1 MDKVRLVTLANS
13 QMIEYSLSEN
23 SMTEETRKMIT
34 DKVDLQLTPTS
45 HAMMKLIDD
54 ICRPAHTPKPVRDD
68 YLIRT
73 LKVMKTDFDLSGNE
87 IYAETCLRCIE
98 ELGGEL

>member
-1 MDKVRLVTLANS
+1 VVTLANS
-13 QMIEYSLSEN
+13 QVIEYPLSEN

-34 DKVDLQLTPTS
+34 DKIDLQLTPTS
-45 HAMMKLIDD
+45 TAMMKLIDD
-54 ICRPAHTPKPVRDD
+54 ICRPAHKPKPVRDD
-68 YLIRT
+68 YLMRT

>member
-1 MDKVRLVTLANS
+1 MVTLANS
-13 QMIEYSLSEN
+13 QVIEYPLSEN

-34 DKVDLQLTPTS
+34 DKIDLQLTPTS
-45 HAMMKLIDD
+45 TAMMKLIDD
-54 ICRPAHTPKPVRDD
+54 ICRPAHSPKPVRDD

>member
-1 MDKVRLVTLANS
+1 
-13 QMIEYSLSEN
+13 
-23 SMTEETRKMIT
+23 MIT
-34 DKVDLQLTPTS
+34 DKIDLQLTPTS
-45 HAMMKLIDD
+45 TAMMKLIDD
-54 ICRPAHTPKPVRDD
+54 ICRPAHKPKPVRDD

>member
-1 MDKVRLVTLANS
+1 MMNDR
-13 QMIEYSLSEN
+13 I
-23 SMTEETRKMIT
+23 
-34 DKVDLQLTPTS
+34 DLQLTPTS
-45 HAMMKLIDD
+45 TAMMKLIDD
-54 ICRPAHTPKPVRDD
+54 ICRPAHKPKPVRDD

>member
-1 MDKVRLVTLANS
+1 VVTLANS
-13 QMIEYSLSEN
+13 QVIEYPLSEN

-34 DKVDLQLTPTS
+34 DKIDLQLTPTS
-45 HAMMKLIDD
+45 TAMMKLIDD
-54 ICRPAHTPKPVRDD
+54 ICRPAHKPKPVRDD

>member
-1 MDKVRLVTLANS
+1 
-13 QMIEYSLSEN
+13 MIDQPFIEN
-23 SMTEETRKMIT
+23 SMTEETRKMINDRT
-34 DKVDLQLTPTS
+34 DMQLTPQT

-54 ICRPAHTPKPVRDD
+54 ICRPNHVEKPKRDD

>member
-1 MDKVRLVTLANS
+1 LDTVRVVTLANS
-13 QMIEYSLSEN
+13 QVIEYLLSEN

-34 DKVDLQLTPTS
+34 DKIDLQVTPQT

-54 ICRPAHTPKPVRDD
+54 ICRPAYIQKPVRDD

>member
-1 MDKVRLVTLANS
+1 MDTVRVVTLANS
-13 QMIEYSLSEN
+13 QVIEYPLSEN

-34 DKVDLQLTPTS
+34 DKIDLQLTPTS
-45 HAMMKLIDD
+45 TAMMKLIDD
-54 ICRPAHTPKPVRDD
+54 ICRPAHKPKPVRDD

>member
-1 MDKVRLVTLANS
+1 VVTLANS
-13 QMIEYSLSEN
+13 QVIEYPLSEN

-34 DKVDLQLTPTS
+34 DKIDLQVTPQT

-54 ICRPAHTPKPVRDD
+54 ICRPSHTPKPVRDD

>member
-1 MDKVRLVTLANS
+1 MYKNPL
-13 QMIEYSLSEN
+13 
-23 SMTEETRKMIT
+23 
-34 DKVDLQLTPTS
+34 
-45 HAMMKLIDD
+45 
-54 ICRPAHTPKPVRDD
+54 RDD

-98 ELGGEL
+98 ELGGAL

>member
-1 MDKVRLVTLANS
+1 
-13 QMIEYSLSEN
+13 
-23 SMTEETRKMIT
+23 MIT
-34 DKVDLQLTPTS
+34 DKTDLQLTPTS
-45 HAMMKLIDD
+45 TAMMKLIDD
-54 ICRPAHTPKPVRDD
+54 ICRPAHKPKPVRDD

>member
-1 MDKVRLVTLANS
+1 
-13 QMIEYSLSEN
+13 
-23 SMTEETRKMIT
+23 MIT
-34 DKVDLQLTPTS
+34 DKIDLQLTPTS
-45 HAMMKLIDD
+45 TAMMKLIDD
-54 ICRPAHTPKPVRDD
+54 ICRPAHSPKPVRDD

>member
-1 MDKVRLVTLANS
+1 MMNDK
-13 QMIEYSLSEN
+13 I
-23 SMTEETRKMIT
+23 
-34 DKVDLQLTPTS
+34 DLQLTPTS
-45 HAMMKLIDD
+45 TAMMKLIDD
-54 ICRPAHTPKPVRDD
+54 ICRPAHKPKPVRDD

>member
-1 MDKVRLVTLANS
+1 MINDK
-13 QMIEYSLSEN
+13 I
-23 SMTEETRKMIT
+23 
-34 DKVDLQLTPTS
+34 DLQLTPTS

-73 LKVMKTDFDLSGNE
+73 LKVMKTDFDLAGNE

>member
-1 MDKVRLVTLANS
+1 MDKIRLVTLANS
-13 QMIEYSLSEN
+13 QMIEPQFTDN
-23 SMTEETRKMIT
+23 SMTEETRKMIN

-54 ICRPAHTPKPVRDD
+54 ICRPAYIQKPVRDD

>member
-1 MDKVRLVTLANS
+1 MDTVRVVTLAHS
-13 QMIEYSLSEN
+13 QVIEYPLEEN

-34 DKVDLQLTPTS
+34 DKIDLQLTPTS
-45 HAMMKLIDD
+45 TAMMKLIDD

-68 YLIRT
+68 YLIRM

>member
-1 MDKVRLVTLANS
+1 MVTLANS
-13 QMIEYSLSEN
+13 QVIEYPLSEN
-23 SMTEETRKMIT
+23 SMTEETRKMIN

-54 ICRPAHTPKPVRDD
+54 ICRPAHVAKPKRDD

-98 ELGGEL
+98 ELGGKL

>member
-1 MDKVRLVTLANS
+1 MIYDKL
-13 QMIEYSLSEN
+13 
-23 SMTEETRKMIT
+23 
-34 DKVDLQLTPTS
+34 DKQLTPQTT
-45 HAMMKLIDD
+45 AMMKLIDD

>member
-1 MDKVRLVTLANS
+1 MVTLAHS
-13 QMIEYSLSEN
+13 QMIEPPFTEN
-23 SMTEETRKMIT
+23 SMTEETRKMINEQT
-34 DKVDLQLTPTS
+34 DLQLTPQT

-73 LKVMKTDFDLSGNE
+73 LKVMKTDVDLSGND

>member
-1 MDKVRLVTLANS
+1 
-13 QMIEYSLSEN
+13 MIN
-23 SMTEETRKMIT
+23 

>member
-1 MDKVRLVTLANS
+1 MVTLANS
-13 QMIEYSLSEN
+13 QVIEYSLLEN

-34 DKVDLQLTPTS
+34 DKIDLQLTPTS

-54 ICRPAHTPKPVRDD
+54 ICRPTHTPKPVRDD

>member
-1 MDKVRLVTLANS
+1 VVTLANS
-13 QMIEYSLSEN
+13 QVIEYPLSEN

-34 DKVDLQLTPTS
+34 DKIDLQVTPQT
-45 HAMMKLIDD
+45 HAMIKLIDD

>member
-1 MDKVRLVTLANS
+1 VVTLANS
-13 QMIEYSLSEN
+13 QVIEYPLSEN

-34 DKVDLQLTPTS
+34 DKIDLQLTPTS
-45 HAMMKLIDD
+45 TAMMKLIDD
-54 ICRPAHTPKPVRDD
+54 ICRPTHSPKPVRDD

>member
-1 MDKVRLVTLANS
+1 VVTLANS
-13 QMIEYSLSEN
+13 QVIEYPLSEN

-34 DKVDLQLTPTS
+34 DKIDLQVTPQT

-54 ICRPAHTPKPVRDD
+54 ICRPAYIQKPVRDD

>member
-1 MDKVRLVTLANS
+1 M
-13 QMIEYSLSEN
+13 M
-23 SMTEETRKMIT
+23 T
-34 DKVDLQLTPTS
+34 DKTDLQLTPTS
-45 HAMMKLIDD
+45 TAMMKLIDD
-54 ICRPAHTPKPVRDD
+54 ICRPAHKPKPVRDD

>member
-1 MDKVRLVTLANS
+1 
-13 QMIEYSLSEN
+13 
-23 SMTEETRKMIT
+23 MTFAGPHVAK
-34 DKVDLQLTPTS
+34 
-45 HAMMKLIDD
+45 
-54 ICRPAHTPKPVRDD
+54 PKRDD

>member
-1 MDKVRLVTLANS
+1 
-13 QMIEYSLSEN
+13 MIEPPFTEN
-23 SMTEETRKMIT
+23 SMTEETRKMIN
-34 DKVDLQLTPTS
+34 DKIDLQLIPTS
-45 HAMMKLIDD
+45 TAMMKLIDD
-54 ICRPAHTPKPVRDD
+54 ICRPAHKPKPVRDD

>member
-1 MDKVRLVTLANS
+1 VVTLANS
-13 QMIEYSLSEN
+13 QVIEYPLSEN

-34 DKVDLQLTPTS
+34 DKIDLQLTPTS
-45 HAMMKLIDD
+45 TAMMKLIDD
-54 ICRPAHTPKPVRDD
+54 ICRPTHSPKPVRDD
-68 YLIRT
+68 YLMRT

>member
-1 MDKVRLVTLANS
+1 VVTLAHS
-13 QMIEYSLSEN
+13 QMIEYPLSEN

-34 DKVDLQLTPTS
+34 DKIDLQVTPQTS
-45 HAMMKLIDD
+45 AMMKLIDD
-54 ICRPAHTPKPVRDD
+54 ICRPTHTPKPVRDD

>member
-1 MDKVRLVTLANS
+1 VVTLANS
-13 QMIEYSLSEN
+13 QMIEYPLSEN

-34 DKVDLQLTPTS
+34 DKIDLQVTPQT

-54 ICRPAHTPKPVRDD
+54 ICRPAHKPKPVRDD
-68 YLIRT
+68 YLMRT

>member
-1 MDKVRLVTLANS
+1 
-13 QMIEYSLSEN
+13 MIEYPLSEN

-34 DKVDLQLTPTS
+34 DKIDLQVTPQT

-54 ICRPAHTPKPVRDD
+54 ICRPAHTPKPFRDD
-68 YLIRT
+68 HLIRT

>member
-1 MDKVRLVTLANS
+1 
-13 QMIEYSLSEN
+13 MIDQPFIEN
-23 SMTEETRKMIT
+23 SMTEETRKMMN
-34 DKVDLQLTPTS
+34 DRLDMQLTPQT
-45 HAMMKLIDD
+45 HAMIKLIDD
-54 ICRPAHTPKPVRDD
+54 ICRPNHVAKPKRDD

-87 IYAETCLRCIE
+87 IYAEACLRCIE

>member
-1 MDKVRLVTLANS
+1 VVTLANS
-13 QMIEYSLSEN
+13 QVIEYPISEN

-34 DKVDLQLTPTS
+34 DKIDLQLTPTS
-45 HAMMKLIDD
+45 TAMMKLIDD
-54 ICRPAHTPKPVRDD
+54 ICRPAHSPKPVRDD

>member
-1 MDKVRLVTLANS
+1 VVTLANS
-13 QMIEYSLSEN
+13 QVIEYPLSEN

-34 DKVDLQLTPTS
+34 DKIDLQLTPTS
-45 HAMMKLIDD
+45 TAMMKLIDD
-54 ICRPAHTPKPVRDD
+54 ICRPAHKPKPIRDD

>member
-1 MDKVRLVTLANS
+1 
-13 QMIEYSLSEN
+13 MIN
-23 SMTEETRKMIT
+23 DRI
-34 DKVDLQLTPTS
+34 DLQLTPTS
-45 HAMMKLIDD
+45 TAMMKLIDD

>member
-1 MDKVRLVTLANS
+1 
-13 QMIEYSLSEN
+13 MI
-23 SMTEETRKMIT
+23 
-34 DKVDLQLTPTS
+34 
-45 HAMMKLIDD
+45 KLIDD
-54 ICRPAHTPKPVRDD
+54 ICRPAHVQKPLRDD

-98 ELGGEL
+98 ELGGAL

>member
-1 MDKVRLVTLANS
+1 VVTLANS
-13 QMIEYSLSEN
+13 QMIEYPLSEN

-34 DKVDLQLTPTS
+34 DKIDLQVTPQTN
-45 HAMMKLIDD
+45 AMMKLIDD

>member
-1 MDKVRLVTLANS
+1 
-13 QMIEYSLSEN
+13 MIN
-23 SMTEETRKMIT
+23 
-34 DKVDLQLTPTS
+34 DKVDMQLTPTS
-45 HAMMKLIDD
+45 TAMMKLIDD
-54 ICRPAHTPKPVRDD
+54 ICRPAHKPKPVRDD